1 MAGTPT
7 VAIFNGDMPAEVL
20 VEGDGPESVA
30 VAVAVTDES
39 KSVML
44 AVANH
49 CEYSDSL
56 ISYATDGEAEGEADE
71 DETC

>member
-1 MAGTPT
+1 
-7 VAIFNGDMPAEVL
+7 MPVEVL
-20 VEGDGPESVA
+20 VDGEDSESVA
-30 VAVAVTDES
+30 VAVAVSDES
-39 KSVML
+39 KSVIL

-56 ISYATDGEAEGEADE
+56 ISYATDGEAEGEAGE